1 MLGMLKSLWSYRQF
15 VASSIIHEFKV
26 RFARSRIGAFWMIL
40 QPLSQVLIYALILST
55 VMAAKLPGINNR
67 YSYALYLMSGTL
79 AWSLFSEIVTRC
91 LTLFI
96 DQANLIKKMQF
107 PRIALPAIV
116 VGSALINNL
125 MLFVAIMLIF
135 AVFGHFPTIGIL
147 YLPALMLATVA
158 FSVGVGLTLGVI
170 NVFIRDLT
178 HVVPIAL
185 QLVFWATPV
194 VYPIA
199 IIPDRLQYL
208 LAFNPLIP
216 LVNAYQQLLLN
227 GIAPDLQQLGTIML
241 LSCALLGFGFFVFRR
256 AGPEM
261 VDVL

>member
-1 MLGMLKSLWSYRQF
+1 MLGMFKSLWNYRQF
-15 VASSIIHEFKV
+15 VLSSIIHEFKV
-26 RFARSRIGAFWMIL
+26 RFARSRIGALWMIL

-67 YSYALYLMSGTL
+67 YAYALYLMSGTL
-79 AWSLFSEIVTRC
+79 AWSLFSEIVMRC

-116 VGSALINNL
+116 VGSALVNNL

-135 AVFGHFPTIGIL
+135 AIFGH
-147 YLPALMLATVA
+147 LPAVEILWLPILTFATIA
-158 FSVGVGLTLGVI
+158 FSLGVGLTLGVI

-178 HVVPIAL
+178 HVVPIVL
-185 QLVFWATPV
+185 QLVFWATPI

-199 IIPDRLQYL
+199 IIPDRLQHL
-208 LAFNPLIP
+208 LVFNPLIP

-227 GIAPDLQQLGTIML
+227 GIAPDLQQLGIIML
-241 LSCALLGFGFFVFRR
+241 LSCALLGLCFFVFRR
-256 AGPEM
+256 ASPEM

>member
-15 VASSIIHEFKV
+15 VASSILHEFKV
-26 RFARSRIGAFWMIL
+26 KFARSRIGALWMII
-40 QPLSQVLIYALILST
+40 QPLSHVLIYALILST

-67 YSYALYLMSGTL
+67 YAYALYLMSGTL
-79 AWSLFSEIVTRC
+79 TWSLFSEIVTRC

-116 VGSALINNL
+116 IGSALINNL

-135 AVFGHFPTIGIL
+135 AVFGHFPTIEIL
-147 YLPALMLATVA
+147 WLPFLLLSTVA

-178 HVVPIAL
+178 HVVPIVL
-185 QLVFWATPV
+185 QLVFWATPI

-199 IIPDRLQYL
+199 IIPDRFQYL
-208 LAFNPLIP
+208 LVFNPLIP

-227 GIAPDLQQLGTIML
+227 GIAPNLQQLGVIMM
-241 LSCALLGFGFFVFRR
+241 LSCLLLGFGFFIFRR
-256 AGPEM
+256 ASPEM